1 MANGRRGGIGTLGFP
16 QFNAGGQGGVIPQLQ
31 LRPAPINFPRAGGG
45 GGGGRRQINPAVA
58 FLPGIVGALGNRF
71 LPQPAVK
78 QRVPTG
84 DDRIDRVLA
93 EADLTFGA
101 EREDPTLFQ
110 ELLPLGIDALI
121 AGSLGDRGGAA
132 YAQTALDRRVADLKN
147 RRDIEGTK
155 RQFIKEQLEPE
166 SAQRVTLIDA
176 DKIKAGVVDTRRGFF
191 LPKEQRFKV
200 FDPKNPKA
208 NEDGFAYANEV
219 GRGNWLDADQ
229 TDGEG
234 RDFSFLKDPQY
245 VQLFDFTKTQ
255 KENDDALLS
264 TYSSINKV
272 VKELDK
278 AIEDPSLNPA
288 TTITTALGFV
298 DDLYANIDQVFKSRG
313 KIENSFSQDPE
324 DSGVASQEL
333 WLALSTGNEEEIDAA
348 TKKLEGVLNI
358 NLADEQYLGS
368 LAYSNIQLRANM
380 LTLAYA
386 AAASAGQT
394 GRTLSDRDLA
404 LFLQIVGFGASQNP
418 LVLKERILSFGDAV
432 EERNNNR
439 IPVFLPKRGLGVYDL
454 TDTIVQ
460 STIGDYYTPS
470 KNEQGEDNW
479 SDIDNY
485 TQRNF
490 GTRYKDVETYK
501 KFKSHKRGAF
511 DSPKETEGTEEES
524 ILEQIDLFPNR

>member
-1 MANGRRGGIGTLGFP
+1 M
-16 QFNAGGQGGVIPQLQ
+16 
-31 LRPAPINFPRAGGG
+31 
-45 GGGGRRQINPAVA
+45 
-58 FLPGIVGALGNRF
+58 
-71 LPQPAVK
+71 
-78 QRVPTG
+78 
-84 DDRIDRVLA
+84 
-93 EADLTFGA
+93 
-101 EREDPTLFQ
+101 FQ

-132 YAQTALDRRVADLKN
+132 YAQTAIDRRVADLKD
-147 RRDIEGTK
+147 RRDIESTK

-200 FDPKNPKA
+200 FEA
-208 NEDGFAYANEV
+208 NENGFAYANEV

-229 TDGEG
+229 TGGEG

-255 KENDDALLS
+255 KENDEALLS

-278 AIEDPSLNPA
+278 AIADPSLNPA
-288 TTITTALGFV
+288 TTITTGLGFL
-298 DDLYANIDQVFKSRG
+298 DDLKVNINQIFNSRG
-313 KIENSFSQDPE
+313 TIENSFSQDPE
-324 DSGVASQEL
+324 NSGVASQEL
-333 WLALSTGNEEEIDAA
+333 WLALMSGDDNQLDAA
-348 TKKLEGVLNI
+348 TKNLESKLGIRLS
-358 NLADEQYLGS
+358 DERYLGS
-368 LAYSNIQLRANM
+368 LAYSNLQLRANM

-404 LFLQIVGFGASQNP
+404 LFLDIVGFGASQNP

-432 EERNNNR
+432 EERNNDR
-439 IPVFLPKRGLGVYDL
+439 IPVFLPKTSLGVYDL

-460 STIGDYYTPS
+460 STLGDYYTPS

-479 SDIDNY
+479 SDIGNY

-524 ILEQIDLFPNR
+524 ILDNIDLQIN

>member
-1 MANGRRGGIGTLGFP
+1 MANGRQRGGLGTLGFP

-45 GGGGRRQINPAVA
+45 GGVRKEINPAA
-58 FLPGIVGALGNRF
+58 YFAPGIVSLLGSKL
-71 LPQPAVK
+71 LPQPAIK
-78 QRVPTG
+78 KRQPTG
-84 DDRIDRVLA
+84 DQRIDEVLA
-93 EADLTFGA
+93 QADLTFGA

-110 ELLPLGIDALI
+110 ELLPIGIDALAA
-121 AGSLGDRGGAA
+121 AGFGDEGGAQ
-132 YAQTALDRRVADLKN
+132 YAQTAIN
-147 RRDIEGTK
+147 RRIANLEDKRRIQSDK

-166 SAQRVTLIDA
+166 SAQKVTLIDA

-208 NEDGFAYANEV
+208 NEDGFAYARDV
-219 GRGNWLDADQ
+219 GRGNWLDAEQ
-229 TDGEG
+229 TGGDG

-278 AIEDPSLNPA
+278 AIKDPSLNPA
-288 TTITTALGFV
+288 TTVATALGFV
-298 DDLYANIDQVFKSRG
+298 DDLKVNINQVFKSRG
-313 KIENSFSQDPE
+313 KIENSFSQDAE
-324 DSGVASQEL
+324 NSGVASQQL
-333 WLALSTGNEEEIDAA
+333 WLALMSGDDAQLDTA
-348 TKKLEGVLNI
+348 TKNLESKLGIRLS
-358 NLADEQYLGS
+358 DERYLGS
-368 LAYSNIQLRANM
+368 LAYSNLELRANM

-418 LVLKERILSFGDAV
+418 EVLKERILSFGDAV

-439 IPVFLPKRGLGVYDL
+439 TPVFLPKTSLGVYDL

-460 STIGDYYTPS
+460 STLGDYYTPS
-470 KNEQGEDNW
+470 KNKQGEDNW
-479 SDIDNY
+479 LDTDNY
-485 TQRNF
+485 TQRKF

-501 KFKSHKRGAF
+501 IFKSHKRGAF
-511 DSPKETEGTEEES
+511 DSPKETEETEEGS
-524 ILEQIDLFPNR
+524 ILDSIDLQIN

>member
-1 MANGRRGGIGTLGFP
+1 MANGRQRSGLGTLPFP
-16 QFNAGGQGGVIPQLQ
+16 TFNVGGQGGVIPQLQ
-31 LRPAPINFPRAGGG
+31 LRPAAINYPRAGGG
-45 GGGGRRQINPAVA
+45 GSRAQSINPAA
-58 FLPGIVGALGNRF
+58 YLAPGIVSLLGSKL
-71 LPQPAVK
+71 LPQPAIK
-78 QRVPTG
+78 KRQPTG
-84 DDRIDRVLA
+84 NQRIDEVLA

-110 ELLPLGIDALI
+110 ELLPMGIDALVA
-121 AGSLGDRGGAA
+121 AGFGEEGGAQ
-132 YAQTALDRRVADLKN
+132 YAQTAIN
-147 RRDIEGTK
+147 RRIANLENKRRIESDK

-166 SAQRVTLIDA
+166 SAQKVTLIDG
-176 DKIKAGVVDTRRGFF
+176 DKIKAGVLDTRRGFF
-191 LPKEQRFKV
+191 LPKEQRYKV
-200 FDPKNPKA
+200 FDPKNPEA
-208 NEDGFAYANEV
+208 NEAGFAYANQV
-219 GRGNWLDADQ
+219 GRGNWLDVDQ
-229 TDGEG
+229 TGGDS

-245 VQLFDFTKTQ
+245 TQLFDFTKTQ

-288 TTITTALGFV
+288 TTVATALGFV
-298 DDLYANIDQVFKSRG
+298 DDLKVNINQVFKSRG
-313 KIENSFSQDPE
+313 KIENSFSQDAE
-324 DSGVASQEL
+324 NSGVASQQL
-333 WLALSTGNEEEIDAA
+333 WLALMSGDDAQLDTA
-348 TKKLEGVLNI
+348 TKNLESVLGI
-358 NLADEQYLGS
+358 SLSDERYLGS
-368 LAYSNIQLRANM
+368 LAYSNLQLRANM

-439 IPVFLPKRGLGVYDL
+439 TPVFLPKTSLGVYDL

-460 STIGDYYTPS
+460 STLGDYYTPS

-479 SDIDNY
+479 LDTDNY

-501 KFKSHKRGAF
+501 IFKSHKRGAF
-511 DSPKETEGTEEES
+511 DSPTETKGTEEES